1 MAHKYIL
8 MTLST
13 TFDINYLHNIVVRE
27 IGIFFYN
34 KRVHAYF
41 KIYLHWTGDT
51 SCSFRFFCFCLW
63 VFFRCLLRSPRNLAT
78 KGHMGQGKGF
88 DSELW
93 MYTLWRLR
101 LPFSVA
107 LEQRVNIK

>member
-1 MAHKYIL
+1 
-8 MTLST
+8 
-13 TFDINYLHNIVVRE
+13 
-27 IGIFFYN
+27 
-34 KRVHAYF
+34 
-41 KIYLHWTGDT
+41 
-51 SCSFRFFCFCLW
+51 
-63 VFFRCLLRSPRNLAT
+63 LAT

-107 LEQRVNIK
+107 FKQREKIK